1 MGLVT
6 DGWGQNLRVL
16 DGRRRGGLVRV
27 EWMAVGFGRLEF
39 EGPRDEMHGSRRIF
53 LESSGLL
60 ASTASS
66 YLPRPCLVLKNF
78 QDFSSHR
85 ILRHMHGV
93 LNIHENKNYLHSLSI
108 NRKINFL
115 NLVTL

>member
-1 MGLVT
+1 VGLVT

-53 LESSGLL
+53 FGKFRAACFNSLL
-60 ASTASS
+60 IFA
-66 YLPRPCLVLKNF
+66 
-78 QDFSSHR
+78 
-85 ILRHMHGV
+85 
-93 LNIHENKNYLHSLSI
+93 
-108 NRKINFL
+108 
-115 NLVTL
+115 